1 MTGAE
6 DREDI
11 QGVSSN
17 LEAGTTLEATEE
29 LPTQLS
35 EAAEWK

>member
-11 QGVSSN
+11 
-17 LEAGTTLEATEE
+17 TTLEATEE

-35 EAAEWK
+35 DAEWK